1 MSNQKK
7 KILFSAYSLEVGGIE
22 TALVNLLNYL
32 YKTNKYEIT
41 LVLEKKAGVL
51 LNKLNEDI
59 KIIEY
64 APSYNKLF
72 GKFINAIKRVT
83 FSLKYKNKYDASFAY
98 ATYCK
103 MASATAQMAS
113 NNCNLWVHSSY
124 LDIFNNDN
132 KEYVKFFNE
141 LNINRFKNIL
151 FVSNR
156 SKEEFEEIM
165 NKHNTILCNNVIDYK
180 NIKDLSQEKIL
191 EEKIDKCTF
200 LYVGRIV
207 EDSKKISRLLEAANI
222 LKEKNLN
229 YRILVIGNGRDYK
242 KAIQYVHENSLEERV
257 VFLGEKVN
265 PYPYFKI
272 ADALILVSEN
282 EGYPVV
288 YNEAKILNL
297 PIITTDVSDS
307 KLDIDK
313 RFGIVCNQDV
323 ESIVDVME
331 RLIKNGQLETF
342 GSLEIFDAEKYNN
355 EIKNKLEKI
364 IEERT

>member
-1 MSNQKK
+1 MLNQKK
-7 KILFSAYSLEVGGIE
+7 KIFFSAYSLEVGGIE

-32 YKTNKYEIT
+32 SETNKYEIT
-41 LVLEKKAGVL
+41 LILEKRTGIL
-51 LNKLNEDI
+51 LDELKKDI
-59 KIIEY
+59 KVLEY
-64 APSYNKLF
+64 APSYNKVY
-72 GKFINAIKRVT
+72 GKFINAIKRFK
-83 FSLKYKNKYDASFAY
+83 FSLKYKNKCDASFAY

-103 MASATAQMAS
+103 MASATAQIAS
-113 NNCNLWVHSSY
+113 KNCNLWVHSSY
-124 LDIFNNDN
+124 LDIFSNDKN
-132 KEYVKFFNE
+132 EYEKFFSE
-141 LNINRFKNIL
+141 LNVNRFKNIL
-151 FVSNR
+151 FVSNK
-156 SKEEFEEIM
+156 SKTEFEEIM
-165 NKHNTILCNNVIDYK
+165 NKHNTILWNNIIDYK
-180 NIKDLSQEKIL
+180 KIEELSLEKIS
-191 EEKIDKCTF
+191 ERKIDKCTF
-200 LYVGRIV
+200 LYVGRVV

-222 LKEKNLN
+222 LEEKNLN
-229 YRILVIGNGRDYK
+229 YRILIIGNGKDYE
-242 KAIQYVHENSLEERV
+242 KALKYVQANCLEEKV
-257 VFLGEKVN
+257 FFLGEKVN

-313 RFGIVCNQDV
+313 RFGIVCKQDV

-331 RLIKNGQLETF
+331 RLIKNGKLETF
-342 GSLEIFDAEKYNN
+342 GSLENFDAEKYNN